1 VYGVTI
7 TTADGRRLRYAGD
20 EARADGI
27 PEGLNYA
34 STIPGGDDTATFS
47 LRTKITDELPF
58 SLLDDVRIYGPGN
71 QTLWEGMVAQLP
83 RQSGDDLL
91 VNVQCVGHSARLKWD
106 TGFSQIYIDRELT
119 RWEGPS
125 AQRQL
130 TLVNAGFRH
139 YPTRVER
146 AANTG
151 VPHLMFEF
159 FAAGTVFHSSEAVYD
174 AGANNL
180 IGGVYYDLA
189 HTNATLSDTN
199 YFYQVGVA
207 QNEDLT
213 GTTYPSGNLRPAS
226 PATGSVSAAIP
237 RRYAWV
243 EWFYNSTSANGP
255 QAPRLMGAREL
266 AVYGDHGLTE
276 PGGSPTGFY
285 PHEVLEH
292 IVVNAA
298 SGLTVTGITEHNSF
312 PIPQLAFI
320 EPTTAEQA
328 ILEVNKYYLYE
339 WGCWGKEFFWRPGDP
354 DRLCWEARLDQGAHL
369 SLEGDE
375 ADNAINGVIVAYTV
389 ADGTQKVAGPVG
401 SGLGVEDVAL
411 GDTSASNPVNA
422 HGIPRK
428 YARLDVSYSTT
439 DAGAIAIG
447 AAYLA
452 QLSLP
457 ARKGSINLTG
467 LVQHPTKGLRP
478 VSEVRAGDWIKVTD
492 LTGTSDIPRRII
504 QASHSPD
511 DATCQV
517 DVGNDIDKVDAI
529 LQRVGIATTV
539 VGG

>member
-213 GTTYPSGNLRPAS
+213 GTTS